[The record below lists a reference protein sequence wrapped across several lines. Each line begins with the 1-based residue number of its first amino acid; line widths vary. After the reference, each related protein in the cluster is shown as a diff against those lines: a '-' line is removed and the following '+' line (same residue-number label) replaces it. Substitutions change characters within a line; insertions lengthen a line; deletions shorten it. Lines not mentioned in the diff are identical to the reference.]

1 MRRSPLPVLLLTA
14 ALGQASAHLATVL
27 PGDTLSGLAVRF
39 GVSSR
44 SIADA
49 NHLVGSNPELR
60 AGQTLDIPGAAHYTV
75 QPGDTPWSI
84 AQRAD
89 MPLTQLEALN
99 PSIAS
104 GMVQVGMVLQLS
116 GTALPAVQA
125 APAKAAAVAATSY
138 VVRSGDTLW
147 GIAQKLGISVA
158 TLTALNPQA
167 ATAMLQPGMILKLRG
182 RPAPPSLPTSGYRVA
197 SGDTLWGIAS
207 SLGISVAELERL
219 NPQTVYQNLQP
230 GTVLRVPAQVQAKSS
245 PAKAAAVA
253 ATSYVVRSG
262 DTLWGIAQ
270 KLGISV
276 ATLTALNPQAA
287 TAMLQPGMILKLRG
301 RPAPPSLPTSGYRVA
316 SGDTLW
322 GIASSLGISV
332 AELERLNP
340 QTVYQ
345 NLQPGTVLR
354 VPAQVQAKSSPAKAP
369 AIPTSGYRVASGDT
383 LWGIASSL
391 GISVAELL
399 RLNPEI
405 ASSTLVAGSTLQVP
419 ARPGKRK
426 RPAPAPTNRVQ
437 TAHRVQI
444 KDAPN
449 YQSAV
454 VARQV
459 AAATAHPGLA
469 SATYTVRPGD
479 TLSAIA
485 SRYHVSV
492 VQLEADNPQVQSGV
506 LQVGQQLHVP
516 TFLDRLRSFGSRVVS
531 VAERF
536 LGVPYVWGGSSPT
549 GFDCSGLVQYVYR
562 LLGYQL
568 PRTSEAQWNAV
579 QHVSKPKPGDLIFM
593 NFPGDYQAAPN
604 HVGLYV
610 GHGKMLNAPY
620 PGQPVQI
627 DSVPWGN
634 VMGYGQLTSQ

>member
-125 APAKAAAVAATSY
+125 A
-138 VVRSGDTLW
+138 
-147 GIAQKLGISVA
+147 
-158 TLTALNPQA
+158 
-167 ATAMLQPGMILKLRG
+167 
-182 RPAPPSLPTSGYRVA
+182 
-197 SGDTLWGIAS
+197 
-207 SLGISVAELERL
+207 
-219 NPQTVYQNLQP
+219 
-230 GTVLRVPAQVQAKSS
+230 

>member
-245 PAKAAAVA
+245 PAKA
-253 ATSYVVRSG
+253 
-262 DTLWGIAQ
+262 
-270 KLGISV
+270 
-276 ATLTALNPQAA
+276 
-287 TAMLQPGMILKLRG
+287 
-301 RPAPPSLPTSGYRVA
+301 
-316 SGDTLW
+316 
-322 GIASSLGISV
+322 
-332 AELERLNP
+332 
-340 QTVYQ
+340 
-345 NLQPGTVLR
+345 
-354 VPAQVQAKSSPAKAP
+354 P

-426 RPAPAPTNRVQ
+426 RPAPAPTN
-437 TAHRVQI
+437 QI
-444 KDAPN
+444 
-449 YQSAV
+449 
-454 VARQV
+454 
-459 AAATAHPGLA
+459 PGLRLGDVLDSIPLRFRGSGQLVPEQPVHVLHQA
-469 SATYTVRPGD
+469 RAVEAGGGATPPDVGD
-479 TLSAIA
+479 TEEALGDRHHSAP
-485 SRYHVSV
+485 
-492 VQLEADNPQVQSGV
+492 EA
-506 LQVGQQLHVP
+506 
-516 TFLDRLRSFGSRVVS
+516 
-531 VAERF
+531 A
-536 LGVPYVWGGSSPT
+536 
-549 GFDCSGLVQYVYR
+549 
-562 LLGYQL
+562 
-568 PRTSEAQWNAV
+568 
-579 QHVSKPKPGDLIFM
+579 
-593 NFPGDYQAAPN
+593 
-604 HVGLYV
+604 
-610 GHGKMLNAPY
+610 
-620 PGQPVQI
+620 QPVQEGRY
-627 DSVPWGN
+627 V
-634 VMGYGQLTSQ
+634 QLLPDLEYPRLYLGVVRL

>member
-182 RPAPPSLPTSGYRVA
+182 RPAPPSL
-197 SGDTLWGIAS
+197 
-207 SLGISVAELERL
+207 
-219 NPQTVYQNLQP
+219 
-230 GTVLRVPAQVQAKSS
+230 
-245 PAKAAAVA
+245 
-253 ATSYVVRSG
+253 
-262 DTLWGIAQ
+262 
-270 KLGISV
+270 
-276 ATLTALNPQAA
+276 
-287 TAMLQPGMILKLRG
+287 
-301 RPAPPSLPTSGYRVA
+301 
-316 SGDTLW
+316 
-322 GIASSLGISV
+322 
-332 AELERLNP
+332 
-340 QTVYQ
+340 
-345 NLQPGTVLR
+345 
-354 VPAQVQAKSSPAKAP
+354 
-369 AIPTSGYRVASGDT
+369 PTSGYRVASGDT